1 MDLVSIR
8 KSYRRYARH
17 YDVLF
22 GRVFAR
28 GRHLALNTIAPSAG
42 KRVLEVGVGTGIS
55 LPFYCQNTEVV
66 GIDISREML
75 DVARIRLV
83 EESCPAVIGLL
94 EMNAEQL
101 GFADNSFD
109 AVVAMY
115 VATVVPNPER
125 LFSEMW
131 RVCRPGGQVI
141 VVNHFASQQW
151 LLRTMERSLRPLSRA
166 VGFRPDMEL
175 DDFVAVTGQEPVAI
189 EPASLFGY
197 WKQVQ
202 FTKPLDLI
210 PQSVA

>member
-1 MDLVSIR
+1 MDLISIR

-17 YDVLF
+17 YDVIF

-28 GRHLALNTIAPSAG
+28 GRRLALDTLAPVSG

-55 LPFYCQNTEVV
+55 LPFYCTDSEVV

-75 DVARIRLV
+75 DVARRRLSA
-83 EESCPAVIGLL
+83 EDCPAVIGLA
-94 EMNAEQL
+94 EMNAERL
-101 GFADNSFD
+101 GFADDSFD

-115 VATVVPNPER
+115 VASVVPNPEQ
-125 LFSEMW
+125 LFAEMW
-131 RVCRPGGQVI
+131 RVCRPGGQI
-141 VVNHFASQQW
+141 LVVNHFASRQW
-151 LLRTMERSLRPLSRA
+151 FLRTLERSLRPLSRA

-175 DDFVAVTGQEPVAI
+175 DHFVSVTGREPVAI

-202 FTKPLDLI
+202 FTK
-210 PQSVA
+210 SA

>member
-1 MDLVSIR
+1 MDLISIR

-17 YDVLF
+17 YDVIF

-28 GRHLALNTIAPSAG
+28 GRRLALDTLAPVSG

-55 LPFYCQNTEVV
+55 LPFYCTDAEVV

-75 DVARIRLV
+75 EVARRRV
-83 EESCPAVIGLL
+83 SDQGCPAVIGLA
-94 EMNAEQL
+94 EMNAERL
-101 GFADNSFD
+101 GFADDSFD

-115 VATVVPNPER
+115 VASVVPNPEQ
-125 LFSEMW
+125 LFAEMW
-131 RVCRPGGQVI
+131 RVCRPGGQI
-141 VVNHFASQQW
+141 LVVNHFASRQW
-151 LLRTMERSLRPLSRA
+151 FLRTLERSLRPLSRA

-175 DDFVAVTGQEPVAI
+175 DHFVAVTGREPVAI

-202 FTKPLDLI
+202 FTK
-210 PQSVA
+210 SA

>member
-17 YDVLF
+17 YDVIF

-28 GRHLALNTIAPSAG
+28 GRRLALQTLAPVSG

-55 LPFYCQNTEVV
+55 LPFYAPDSEVV

-75 DVARIRLV
+75 EVARQRLV
-83 EESCPAVIGLL
+83 DGNCPAVAGLV
-94 EMNAEQL
+94 EMNAEHL
-101 GFADNSFD
+101 AFTDDSFD

-115 VATVVPNPER
+115 VASVVPNPDQ
-125 LFSEMW
+125 LFAEMW
-131 RVCRPGGQVI
+131 RVCKPGGQI
-141 VVNHFASQQW
+141 LVVNHFASRQW
-151 LLRTMERSLRPLSRA
+151 VLRSLERSLRPLSRA

-175 DDFVAVTGQEPVAI
+175 DDFVAVTGREPVAI

-202 FTKPLDLI
+202 FTKSI
-210 PQSVA
+210 

>member
-17 YDVLF
+17 YDVIF
-22 GRVFAR
+22 GRVFAP
-28 GRHLALNTIAPSAG
+28 GRQLALETLAPVSG

-55 LPFYCQNTEVV
+55 LPFYKPDAEVV
-66 GIDISREML
+66 GIDVSREML
-75 DVARIRLV
+75 DVARQRLADGD
-83 EESCPAVIGLL
+83 CGAVTGLV

-101 GFADNSFD
+101 AFADDSFD

-115 VATVVPNPER
+115 VASVVPNPER

-131 RVCRPGGQVI
+131 RVCRPDGQI
-141 VVNHFASQQW
+141 LVVNHFASRQW
-151 LLRTMERSLRPLSRA
+151 ILRTLERSLRPLSRA

-175 DDFVAVTGQEPVAI
+175 DDFVAVAGRTPVAI

-202 FTKPLDLI
+202 FTKSI
-210 PQSVA
+210 

>member
-17 YDVLF
+17 YDVIF
-22 GRVFAR
+22 GRVFAP
-28 GRHLALNTIAPSAG
+28 GRQLALETLAPVSG

-55 LPFYCQNTEVV
+55 LPFYTSDAEVV
-66 GIDISREML
+66 GIDVSREML
-75 DVARIRLV
+75 DVARQRLADGN
-83 EESCPAVIGLL
+83 CAAVTGLV

-101 GFADNSFD
+101 AFADDSFD

-115 VATVVPNPER
+115 VASVVPNPDR
-125 LFSEMW
+125 LFAEMW
-131 RVCRPGGQVI
+131 RVCRPDGQI
-141 VVNHFASQQW
+141 LVVNHFASRQW
-151 LLRTMERSLRPLSRA
+151 ILRTLERSLRPLSRA

-175 DDFVAVTGQEPVAI
+175 DDFVAVAGQQPVAI

-202 FTKPLDLI
+202 FTKSL
-210 PQSVA
+210 

>member
-28 GRHLALNTIAPSAG
+28 GRRLALDTLSPLSG

-55 LPFYCQNTEVV
+55 LPFYAPDSEVV

-75 DVARIRLV
+75 AVARQRL
-83 EESCPAVIGLL
+83 SDCGCPAVTGLV

-101 GFADNSFD
+101 GFADDSFD

-115 VATVVPNPER
+115 VASVVPNPEQ
-125 LFSEMW
+125 LFAEMW
-131 RVCRPGGQVI
+131 RVCRPGGQI
-141 VVNHFASQQW
+141 LVVNHFASRQW
-151 LLRTMERSLRPLSRA
+151 FLRSLERSLRPLSRA

-175 DDFVAVTGQEPVAI
+175 DDFVAVTGREPVAI

-202 FTKPLDLI
+202 FTK
-210 PQSVA
+210 SA

>member
-1 MDLVSIR
+1 VDLVSIR

-28 GRHLALNTIAPSAG
+28 GRRLALDTLSPLSG

-55 LPFYCQNTEVV
+55 LPFYAPDSEVV

-75 DVARIRLV
+75 AVARQRL
-83 EESCPAVIGLL
+83 SDCGCPAVTGLV

-101 GFADNSFD
+101 GFADDSFD

-115 VATVVPNPER
+115 VASVVPNPEQ
-125 LFSEMW
+125 LFAEMW
-131 RVCRPGGQVI
+131 RVCRPGGQI
-141 VVNHFASQQW
+141 LVVNHFASRQW
-151 LLRTMERSLRPLSRA
+151 FLRSLERSLRPLSRA

-175 DDFVAVTGQEPVAI
+175 DDFVAVTGREPVAI

-202 FTKPLDLI
+202 FTK
-210 PQSVA
+210 SA